1 MQQDDQVGE
10 LSITLQEVIDI
21 INNDLQE
28 ELGGVKRSQKKLG
41 GVKRSQE
48 KLGEVERSQEESGGV
63 KRSQEESEGVNDL
76 Q

>member
-1 MQQDDQVGE
+1 MMQQDDQVGE

-28 ELGGVKRSQKKLG
+28 ELGGVK
-41 GVKRSQE
+41 
-48 KLGEVERSQEESGGV
+48 
-63 KRSQEESEGVNDL
+63 SQEESEGVNDL